1 MENVVKG
8 FLSLFILLLFF
19 FLGMNILFATTNAKA
34 ADSFLNTVT
43 QEISEADF
51 SPTVI
56 AEKRRDAVENN
67 YFGDTIPEESR
78 KLSVNDYKN
87 WVKSLSDNQVKNYTG
102 LYVEP
107 IDMDNDGLVD
117 MARIEL
123 KYHFKLPLINY
134 DKIHIAKSVAR

>member
-19 FLGMNILFATTNAKA
+19 FLGMNILFATTDAKA

-56 AEKRRDAVENN
+56 AEKRRDAIRNK
-67 YFGDTIPEESR
+67 YFGDEVIIPDKNETDESW
-78 KLSVNDYKN
+78 N
-87 WVKSLSDNQVKNYTG
+87 
-102 LYVEP
+102 
-107 IDMDNDGLVD
+107 
-117 MARIEL
+117 A
-123 KYHFKLPLINY
+123 F
-134 DKIHIAKSVAR
+134 